1 VIIPASSTGLFKIDF
16 GHFEN
21 DRSPLDADGNPL
33 ASPPPLTNWNVIPT
47 WTFLSPND
55 LATNGATLQ
64 GTASPDNTAV
74 TWHVTDWS
82 TGSTNVTLTIKDNTA
97 LNASGGFAD
106 ATGMTA
112 NNPTKKSWM
121 LFTMESGSA
130 IVKDD
135 YLYRARVRQEAKCC
149 SDSGNIA
156 PGKYNVTVFMGRT
169 SDGDGQFGKIW
180 VDDANG
186 ANEPTAQNT
195 DDYGSKDLINNAP
208 IPTGQAQNGH
218 CDIKANQSLWFGY
231 MEDSTGGISG
241 MIIRGIASQ
250 STERPT
256 LSMAKAADGSLTL
269 TYTGKL
275 YSSDTANGTFA
286 IVSNASSPYKVT
298 RR

>member
-1 VIIPASSTGLFKIDF
+1 
-16 GHFEN
+16 
-21 DRSPLDADGNPL
+21 
-33 ASPPPLTNWNVIPT
+33 
-47 WTFLSPND
+47 
-55 LATNGATLQ
+55 
-64 GTASPDNTAV
+64 V

-112 NNPTKKSWM
+112 NNPTKEE
-121 LFTMESGSA
+121 LDVVYDGVLVPA

-135 YLYRARVRQEAKCC
+135 YLYRAPCPAGSEMLFRF
-149 SDSGNIA
+149 GNIA
-156 PGKYNVTVFMGRT
+156 PGKYNVTVFMAEPATAMDNLARFGLMMLMGPMSLQPKHRRLWLERPDQQRPDSDRT
-169 SDGDGQFGKIW
+169 ART
-180 VDDANG
+180 V
-186 ANEPTAQNT
+186 TV
-195 DDYGSKDLINNAP
+195 
-208 IPTGQAQNGH
+208 
-218 CDIKANQSLWFGY
+218 DIKANQSLWFGY

-286 IVSNASSPYKVT
+286 IVSNAAARTRLPPEMTGRTPPSTSPA
-298 RR
+298 RRFAGETFLK